1 MSTIYVTHCSRDKDP
16 ALRSSGED
24 AVPERLYTSEGLQR
38 FIRYCKTNQHS
49 WAIFSDFYGVVFSE
63 EKIKW
68 YSKSPAEVSEAEFAV
83 LLENFIDR
91 LSAFD
96 TIYFHHRQAETHP
109 LFRRVVALGR
119 EKGLNILELSEET
132 VNNLSTKTT
141 QGASMELKHFI
152 DTQDFTKQELLDLI
166 ELIRRIKSADKQ
178 GATPK
183 LLQDASLAM
192 LFEEPST
199 RTRIS
204 FEVGITELGGHALY
218 LKPGEIHLGVRE
230 SLADTARVIS
240 RYVDVIMA
248 RTLKHETIL
257 GLAEHATVPVI
268 NGLTD
273 YNHPT
278 QVVCDVFTMMEHMP
292 PGKKLEDLEVTFV
305 GDATNVLSS
314 LMLICTRLGMRFT
327 HAAPLK
333 YQAPKQWLDWAQENC
348 RASGGT
354 VRVTDDPIDAVKGA
368 DFIYTDL
375 WWWVGQEDE
384 IPERRAAFMPKYQV
398 NADLMKHAPAHCKFM
413 HCLPASRGV
422 EATDEVMDS
431 GQSIIFDQAEN
442 RLHTEKGLLVWLV
455 YPRLQKPSG
464 RFKKEQKKEIK
475 RFIKDTFITD

>member
-1 MSTIYVTHCSRDKDP
+1 
-16 ALRSSGED
+16 
-24 AVPERLYTSEGLQR
+24 
-38 FIRYCKTNQHS
+38 
-49 WAIFSDFYGVVFSE
+49 
-63 EKIKW
+63 
-68 YSKSPAEVSEAEFAV
+68 
-83 LLENFIDR
+83 
-91 LSAFD
+91 
-96 TIYFHHRQAETHP
+96 
-109 LFRRVVALGR
+109 
-119 EKGLNILELSEET
+119 
-132 VNNLSTKTT
+132 
-141 QGASMELKHFI
+141 MELRHFI
-152 DTQDFTKQELLDLI
+152 DTQDFSKAELLDLI
-166 ELIRRIKSADKQ
+166 ELICKIKRADKE

-230 SLADTARVIS
+230 SLSDTAQVIS

-248 RTLKHETIL
+248 RTLKHETML

-278 QVVCDVFTMMEHMP
+278 QVVCDVLTMIEHAQ
-292 PGKKLEDLEVTFV
+292 PGKRLEDFNVTFI

-314 LMLICTRLGMRFT
+314 LMLICTRLGMHFT
-327 HAAPLK
+327 HAAPKK
-333 YQAPKQWLDWAQENC
+333 YQAPQQWLDWANENC
-348 RASGGT
+348 RVSGGT
-354 VRVTDDPIDAVKGA
+354 VHVTDDPIDAVKEG

-375 WWWVGQEDE
+375 WWWVGQEAE
-384 IPERRAAFMPKYQV
+384 IPERRAAFMPTYQV
-398 NADLMKHAPAHCKFM
+398 NMELLKKAPPHCKFM

-431 GQSIIFDQAEN
+431 PQSVIFDQAEN

-455 YPRLQKPSG
+455 YPRLKKPDDA
-464 RFKKEQKKEIK
+464 FKKAKADEILK
-475 RFIKDTFITD
+475 FLEKMG